1 MTPSNATS
9 SAGDVGRKP
18 SSRPGFFPKPNTQAA
33 DLLAALINVS
43 RQKDGWLTL
52 PGILRLG
59 IAKYATVITELR
71 DLGWTIVCRD
81 SWTYNPI
88 TKRSMFATAY
98 HIPDKEWLSV
108 WGVVLKPKSSARG
121 VRPANSTVYSVQ

>member
-1 MTPSNATS
+1 MTPSNATF
-9 SAGDVGRKP
+9 SAGDVDRKP

-71 DLGWTIVCRD
+71 DLGWTIVCRG
-81 SWTYNPI
+81 SWTHN
-88 TKRSMFATAY
+88 KRTGRPMFATAY
-98 HIPDKEWLSV
+98 RIPDKEWLAI

-121 VRPANSTVYSVQ
+121 VRPATSTGYSVR